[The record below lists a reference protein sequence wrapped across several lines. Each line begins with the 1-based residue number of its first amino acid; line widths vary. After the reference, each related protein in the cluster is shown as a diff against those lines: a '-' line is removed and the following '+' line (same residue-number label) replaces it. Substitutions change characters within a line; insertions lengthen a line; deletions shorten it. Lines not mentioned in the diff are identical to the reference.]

1 MPTPPL
7 QSWHRVRWAIV
18 AACSALL
25 LTIAALTLS
34 LMTTSRDAT
43 IKTGQEEVSQVV
55 NSTETELNRALVG
68 IDMFLAEMARWLAL
82 DAAPSPGRRPG
93 GQAPLANHARSLL
106 PRLMNA
112 TLNQNLMIRD
122 LAVVNDQ
129 GQVLYG
135 AQSSTARLGLSLPE
149 GFLKSVLEQPYPTLL
164 VSAPVTQAQT
174 SERVLYLA
182 RMVRL
187 DDGTKLASV
196 AELHMAVLTALLD
209 AGQRPRPLTVTLER
223 ANGELLA
230 SHPEVLNHD
239 HRPPAPPLETLDT
252 QGEAQLVAGRIQPG
266 QRYWTAVRPTLYPQ
280 LLLSVAMP
288 EQALMQT
295 WQRQERDIAVVAI
308 GLAVLTLLASA
319 TSWRYVSGI
328 QRAQDEVAQSNERL
342 RTSNAQLAHMLSL
355 VEASIEATADA
366 LVVVDQHQHITRFNS
381 AFLRMAGL
389 QPSDLHANDVESFR
403 RKFYPQLINAEQVL
417 ANSVQAV
424 TDPNGETQDLIHF
437 KDGRVYTRHSFPQ
450 RLNDQTIGRVW
461 TYHDIT
467 DHKRAEEALRAER
480 ATATAAHAS
489 LAATLGAL
497 PDLLFEMD
505 EEGRYLACHA
515 RRPELLAVPPEQ
527 LLQHTVDEVMP
538 PEAAQQSHAALD
550 EALESGHSYGRL
562 IKLPMEG
569 GDRWFELSVA
579 LKPGPPPN
587 PHAPN
592 PTETAGGRTSLH
604 RFVVISRDVTERK
617 RAEEELRRAA
627 LVYQTSSEGMAVM
640 NAQGD
645 IITINPA
652 FTRITGYTLDEVKGH
667 NISLLNSGRQG
678 PEFYDGLWHTLDQ
691 KGRWQGELWNRRK
704 DGSLY
709 AEALSINTIFNTDGT
724 PHQRVAL
731 FSDITQRKTHEEL
744 IWNQANYDSLT
755 GLPNRRMFRE
765 HLDQSLA
772 TARDTEQ
779 RLALLFLDLDRF
791 KEINDTHGHDAG
803 DLLLQTAAQRL
814 RSCVRESD
822 MVARLGGDEFTL
834 VITHWHDEHRV
845 EELAQNLIKR
855 LAEPFHIGKET
866 EYLSA
871 SVGITLFPQD
881 GGDTETL
888 LKHADQ
894 AMYAAKRLGR
904 NRWERFTPAMQEAAL
919 MRSRIARD
927 LRTAL
932 ADGQFW
938 LAYQPIVNLR
948 TGHIHKAEALIRWQH
963 PIHGHISPA
972 TFIPI
977 AEEAGTIQDIGRWVF
992 ETAAHQVQAWQTS
1005 LHPDFQISVNKSP
1018 LQFRDTAQRGELWA
1032 QRLERMDLSTHSIVL
1047 EITEGLLMDA
1057 SDATRE
1063 HLHQL
1068 HAAGVQV
1075 ALDDFGTGY
1084 SALSYL
1090 HEFELDY
1097 LKIDQSFVRHLHG
1110 ASKDLALCKATI
1122 VMAHELGM
1130 KVVAEGIETEEQ
1142 RQLLR
1147 HAGCDYGQGYL
1158 FARPLPAA
1166 EFQALALAHNRLA
1179 DLRHHRLGVS
1189 TD

>member
-1 MPTPPL
+1 
-7 QSWHRVRWAIV
+7 VG
-18 AACSALL
+18 ACFTLL
-25 LTIAALTLS
+25 LTIVTLTLS
-34 LMTTSRDAT
+34 LMGASRDAAV
-43 IKTGQEEVSQVV
+43 KAGQEEVTQVV

-68 IDMFLAEMARWLAL
+68 VDMFLAEMARWLAL
-82 DAAPSPGRRPG
+82 DAAPPAGRNPDSDVLRSS
-93 GQAPLANHARSLL
+93 HARALL

-122 LAVVNDQ
+122 LAIISPR

-135 AQSSTARLGLSLPE
+135 AQNGTARLGLSLPQ
-149 GFLKSVLEQPYPTLL
+149 GFLSTVLEQPYPTLL

-187 DDGTKLASV
+187 DDGSKLAAV
-196 AELHMAVLTALLD
+196 AEIHMAVLTALLD
-209 AGQRPRPLTVTLER
+209 AGHRPRPLTVTLER

-230 SHPEVLNHD
+230 SHPEALNHD
-239 HRPPAPPLETLDT
+239 SRPLSPALEALDT
-252 QGEAQLVAGRIQPG
+252 QGEAQLVAGRLQPS
-266 QRYWTAVRPTLYPQ
+266 QRFWTAIRPTLYPQ

-288 EQALMQT
+288 EQALMQS
-295 WQRQERDIAVVAI
+295 WQQQNRNITVVAV
-308 GLAVLTLLASA
+308 GLAVLTLLAGA
-319 TSWRYVSGI
+319 ASWRYVSGI

-342 RTSNAQLAHMLSL
+342 RTSNAQLAHTLSL

-366 LVVVDQHQHITRFNS
+366 LVVVDQDQHITRFNS

-389 QPSDLHANDVESFR
+389 QPSDLHANDVASFR
-403 RKFYPQLINAEQVL
+403 RRFYPLLTNAEQVL

-424 TDPNGETQDLIHF
+424 ANPHGETQDLIHF
-437 KDGRVYTRHSFPQ
+437 KDGRVYARHSFPQ

-467 DHKRAEEALRAER
+467 DHKRAEEALQAER
-480 ATATAAHAS
+480 AVATAAHAS

-497 PDLLFEMD
+497 PDLLFEVD

-515 RRPELLAVPPEQ
+515 RRPELLAAPPEQ
-527 LLQHTVDEVMP
+527 LLQTRVDDVLP
-538 PEAAQQSHAALD
+538 PEAARQVHAALA
-550 EALESGHSYGRL
+550 EALENGHSYGRL
-562 IKLPMEG
+562 LTLPLDD
-569 GDRWFELSVA
+569 GDHWFELSVA
-579 LKPGPPPN
+579 LKPRT
-587 PHAPN
+587 AD
-592 PTETAGGRTSLH
+592 PTGAQDEGASLH

-617 RAEEELRRAA
+617 QAEEELRLAA

-640 NAQGD
+640 NAQGE

-652 FTRITGYTLDEVKGH
+652 FTRITGHTLDEVKGR

-678 PEFYDGLWHTLDQ
+678 PEFYDELWRTLDQ

-704 DGSLY
+704 DGTLY
-709 AEALSINTIFNTDGT
+709 AEALSINTICNADGS

-731 FSDITQRKTHEEL
+731 FSDVTQRKTHEEL

-765 HLDQSLA
+765 HLDQSLT

-803 DLLLQTAAQRL
+803 DQLLQTAAQRL

-845 EELAQNLIKR
+845 EELAHTLIKR

-881 GGDTETL
+881 GTDTETL

-904 NRWERFTPAMQEAAL
+904 NRWERFTPAMQEAAI

-963 PIHGHISPA
+963 PIHGPISPT

-992 ETAAHQVQAWQTS
+992 ETAAQQVKAWQTS

-1018 LQFRDTAQRGELWA
+1018 IQFREIAQRGEQWA
-1032 QRLERMDLSTHSIVL
+1032 QRLERLELTPRSIVL

-1068 HAAGVQV
+1068 HTAGVQI

-1084 SALSYL
+1084 SSLSYL
-1090 HEFELDY
+1090 HEFELDF
-1097 LKIDQSFVRHLHG
+1097 LKIDQSFVRHLHS

-1142 RQLLR
+1142 RQLLL
-1147 HAGCDYGQGYL
+1147 HAGCDHGQGYL